1 MIDQDTVGQAE
12 EPGSLDALIARLGD
26 PDPWV
31 ASRAVDDLE
40 RAHTGPDVE
49 SALIACILAYRY
61 DPPYFSHALG
71 GIQPFG
77 LVEAVWSSPQV
88 RAVDALGRS
97 RQQGQGIEE
106 LVLRLLGDADLRA
119 QDLGIYACGQLRL
132 TYEPL
137 TPTKG
142 LVRLTGGPVITA
154 LCALLPASSP
164 EREQRIIG
172 LIGEAALNA
181 PGLVAGI
188 QDRLRGEDAKTQLQ
202 AVLEKIQL
210 GIQGEQE
217 FGIVRSCLRSE
228 DENIRLGAFEL
239 FDSFQVDEQTRWA
252 ILIAAVEDPHVAIR
266 TQSLID
272 FSWDGAADRPEA
284 LAALTRRLADED
296 DRVRILAAGA
306 LVENG
311 VVTDVLI
318 DTLLDS
324 LDSECDRD
332 VENAMAT
339 LRSLIPTRPDAFEAG
354 IDRLL
359 LLDGQNAGLNDLLS
373 LTAAPADEEERG
385 PVDTHLCVQSRGWE
399 AAFDADETPSVLM
412 RRLSSTDPRLRLGT
426 ARVLA
431 ESGHEAAPEVEALLE
446 RCLGVSMVRG
456 AGNRGTGAP
465 VPPTGRGRLR
475 TPARAPRR
483 REPACPTRGDGNLQP
498 PCGAAHPPG
507 RGSVWG
513 CDPAGAARAHGP
525 RAAII
530 DGRSCALGA
539 GRSETGNG
547 KPVRSLACLTPDAV
561 KAATLLGQ
569 GHEVAGAVELWSV

>member
-1 MIDQDTVGQAE
+1 M
-12 EPGSLDALIARLGD
+12 
-26 PDPWV
+26 
-31 ASRAVDDLE
+31 
-40 RAHTGPDVE
+40 
-49 SALIACILAYRY
+49 
-61 DPPYFSHALG
+61 
-71 GIQPFG
+71 
-77 LVEAVWSSPQV
+77 

-137 TPTKG
+137 IPTKG

-172 LIGEAALNA
+172 LIGAVALDA
-181 PGLVAGI
+181 PGLIAGI
-188 QDRLRGEDAKTQLQ
+188 QDRLRGEDAKTWLQ

-252 ILIAAVEDPHVAIR
+252 ILIASVEDPYAAIR
-266 TQSLID
+266 TGSLID
-272 FSWDGAADRPEA
+272 FSWGGAADRPEA

-311 VVTDVLI
+311 MVTDVLI

-324 LDSECDRD
+324 LDSDSDRD
-332 VENAMAT
+332 VENAMGI

-359 LLDGQNAGLNDLLS
+359 LLDVQNAGLNNLLS

-412 RRLSSTDPRLRLGT
+412 RRLSSTDPRLRLGA
-426 ARVLA
+426 ARVFA
-431 ESGHEAAPEVEALLE
+431 VSGHEAAPEVAALLE
-446 RCLGVSMVRG
+446 RCLDDRWSEVRATAALALQYHRLDAGGYELLLARLGDESPRVRHAVMETCSRLAERHIRPG
-456 AGNRGTGAP
+456 AAACGDAIPQERLARTVRALQSLTVDP
-465 VPPTGRGRLR
+465 VPWVQ
-475 TPARAPRR
+475 AEAKRAM
-483 REPACPTRGDGNLQP
+483 ESLSEA
-498 PCGAAHPPG
+498 
-507 RGSVWG
+507 S
-513 CDPAGAARAHGP
+513 RA
-525 RAAII
+525 
-530 DGRSCALGA
+530 
-539 GRSETGNG
+539 
-547 KPVRSLACLTPDAV
+547 
-561 KAATLLGQ
+561 
-569 GHEVAGAVELWSV
+569 